1 MSDDMRFSSR
11 EIRYL
16 ESLPAVEK
24 VVGDRIIY
32 RDGFKRDCV
41 RRYAA
46 GESPSL
52 IFSNA
57 GLDSSLVGYKRIE
70 RCIARWKHTI
80 RFDESDAVGD
90 MDYTVPPEQRW
101 VPGLRHIQ
109 ARAADAQAD
118 VVLPAGETDVHRLI
132 IAQQARRIDRLEREL
147 AALREQL
154 RQEGSHYLKVPIRR
168 VDFPGPRFS
177 NPEVVRTALALC
189 WPHGDFCHR
198 MQRRPR

>member
-46 GESPSL
+46 GEAPSL

-109 ARAADAQAD
+109 ARAADTQAD
-118 VVLPAGETDVHRLI
+118 IVLPSGDTDVHSLI
-132 IAQQARRIDRLEREL
+132 IAQQARRIDRLEHEL

-154 RQEGSHYLKVPIRR
+154 HQG
-168 VDFPGPRFS
+168 RFAPPQAS
-177 NPEVVRTALALC
+177 NPE
-189 WPHGDFCHR
+189 G
-198 MQRRPR
+198 

>member
-101 VPGLRHIQ
+101 VPDAVGDMDYTVPPEQRWVPGLRHIQ

-118 VVLPAGETDVHRLI
+118 IVLPSGDTDVHSLI
-132 IAQQARRIDRLEREL
+132 IAQQARRIDRLEHEL

-154 RQEGSHYLKVPIRR
+154 HQG
-168 VDFPGPRFS
+168 RFAPPQAS
-177 NPEVVRTALALC
+177 NPE
-189 WPHGDFCHR
+189 G
-198 MQRRPR
+198 